1 MIMILNNRVLLVRNL
16 SEDSDKECCLQK
28 DFFTYRKILWISYMI
43 KNLCALA
50 QQENIAS
57 QLCSA
62 RQSVQSPH
70 ESGIRV
76 VKVGLP
82 TWSHI
87 GVTG

>member
-1 MIMILNNRVLLVRNL
+1 
-16 SEDSDKECCLQK
+16 
-28 DFFTYRKILWISYMI
+28 MI